1 MVRAKRRRR
10 DRSVLPV
17 LSMFLFGLFLVL
29 GASPG
34 SLIFD
39 SALSFVSP
47 YLQVAFILVLI
58 LAIYILYDQ
67 VIVPLQQLIHAF
79 RWGGVL
85 AIVSL
90 VLAFLGGFYLL
101 VSEMGIVF
109 FLISLLLWKLT
120 VYLSYKKRR
129 W

>member
-1 MVRAKRRRR
+1 MRRRR
-10 DRSVLPV
+10 KRYDRSLVPV
-17 LSMFLFGLFLVL
+17 LSMFLLGLFLVL
-29 GASPG
+29 GTSPG

-39 SALSFVSP
+39 GVVSLVSP
-47 YLQVAFILVLI
+47 YLQAAFILVLV
-58 LAIYILYDQ
+58 LTIYILYDQ
-67 VIVPLQQLIHAF
+67 VIVPLQQLMRAM

-90 VLAFLGGFYLL
+90 MLAFLGGFYLL
-101 VSEMGIVF
+101 VSEMGVLF